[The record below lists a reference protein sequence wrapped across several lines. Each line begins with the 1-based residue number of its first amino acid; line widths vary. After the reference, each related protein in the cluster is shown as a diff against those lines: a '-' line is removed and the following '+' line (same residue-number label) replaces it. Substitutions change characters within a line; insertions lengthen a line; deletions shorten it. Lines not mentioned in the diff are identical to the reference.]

1 MLAFELIET
10 EGNKP
15 IENFDRFK
23 RTKASV
29 VKNKFAKNANF
40 YNKILF
46 LHLEKTMR
54 WRFV

>member
-40 YNKILF
+40 
-46 LHLEKTMR
+46 
-54 WRFV
+54 